1 MDIKNL
7 YEKNFSSLNK
17 TVFYNLVKTKSEG
30 EDSFG
35 IQIVTKTENYEEKE
49 IIKDISQKEDF
60 VKKMIKYLYENAVD
74 TTHFKDVIDDYILK
88 MERI

>member
-30 EDSFG
+30 KDSFG
-35 IQIVTKTENYEEKE
+35 IQIVTKLRNYEEKE
-49 IIKDISQKEDF
+49 IINDISRKEDF
-60 VKKMIKYLYENAVD
+60 VKKIINYLYENAVD
-74 TTHFKDVIDDYILK
+74 TTHFKDVVEDYILK
-88 MERI
+88 MEGI